1 MNLLSARS
9 SSATPPH
16 SITSSARASSVGGT
30 SRLSAFVPDRVWCRG
45 PECRAVLLRK
55 ERTRQGRIVPT
66 DATASIADHVQR
78 SIGWRESV
86 IEEFALTR
94 QQLGPSVEERARRN
108 DDVRPRAFHRHGA
121 CGRRRNSPF
130 LLNLRDLKR
139 GLR

>member
-1 MNLLSARS
+1 MSWQGEHNRMNTCSPA
-9 SSATPPH
+9 A
-16 SITSSARASSVGGT
+16 ASSTIEIMRGPRHAV
-30 SRLSAFVPDRVWCRG
+30 LG

-66 DATASIADHVQR
+66 DATDSIADHVQR

-108 DDVRPRAFHRHGA
+108 DDVRPPAFHRHGA